1 MFKRMFTFAAVAV
14 VLVGGLTA
22 RPIHAQTEPTSSPEP
37 IAGAPQGVTATVFVP
52 KGEVVAIA
60 TTEALS
66 SYAASPREPITYTV
80 LQDVVV
86 NGFLV
91 AKAGDEVD
99 GEVLEAQQGKAG
111 FDGIG
116 YKAADLRISAES
128 VHNYCGDTIKMH
140 FVRTEYRRRQG
151 AFGSK
156 ADVEIVDGQKYVAVT
171 AFPQKVCGQATT
183 EVQAALPADALLGD
197 KD

>member
-1 MFKRMFTFAAVAV
+1 VFAFAAVAAV
-14 VLVGGLTA
+14 IASVLTA
-22 RPIHAQTEPTSSPEP
+22 RPISAQTESPSP
-37 IAGAPQGVTATVFVP
+37 GPAVGAPQSTTATVFVP
-52 KGEVVAIA
+52 KGDVVAIA

-66 SYAASPREPITYTV
+66 SYAASSREPVTFTV
-80 LQDVVV
+80 LQDVIV
-86 NGFLV
+86 NGYLV

-99 GEVLEAQQGKAG
+99 GEVLEAQRGAMG

-128 VHNYCGDTIKMH
+128 IHNYCGDTIKLH
-140 FVRTEYRRRQG
+140 FVRSEYRRRQG

-156 ADVEIVDGQKYVAVT
+156 ADIEIIDGQKYLAQT
-171 AFPQKVCGQATT
+171 AFPQKVCGEPTT
-183 EVQAALPADALLGD
+183 EAEPTPPADALPGD